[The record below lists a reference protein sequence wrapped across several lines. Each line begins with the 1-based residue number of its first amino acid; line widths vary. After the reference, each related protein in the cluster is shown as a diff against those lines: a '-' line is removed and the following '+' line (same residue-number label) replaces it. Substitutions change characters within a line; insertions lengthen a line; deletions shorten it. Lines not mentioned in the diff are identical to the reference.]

1 MIAQAKTNISADDY
15 FLLDQQS
22 TSKLEY
28 YAGTIVAQAGSTAR
42 HNLILANVLG
52 HLYPQVRQHGCHM
65 FPSDMR
71 VQTLDQSVYTYPDIT
86 VVCATPQYAD
96 PQELTLLNPTLIIEI
111 LSPTTASHDR
121 TEKFIYYRQIESL
134 QEYILIAQNSVYVQ
148 RYTRQTPHFWYV
160 HLTDDLNAQ
169 LSLAAIHCT
178 LAMADI
184 YAGLNISDKI

>member
-1 MIAQAKTNISADDY
+1 MIAPAKTNISADDY

-52 HLYPQVRQHGCHM
+52 HLYPQVRQHGCHI

-71 VQTLDQSVYTYPDIT
+71 VQALDQSVYTYPDIT
-86 VVCATPQYAD
+86 VVCTTPQYAD
-96 PQELTLLNPTLIIEI
+96 PHEMTLLNPTLIIEI

-169 LSLAAIHCT
+169 LCLDAIHCT

-184 YAGLNISDKI
+184 YANIRINDNI